1 MQETFATTVLLPAAL
16 ALIMFGLG
24 LTLTPADF
32 ARIARRPRAV
42 LIALVCQVLV
52 LPLVCFAL
60 VKAFA
65 LAPEMAVGMMLLA
78 AAPGGTAANLFS
90 HLAGGDVALNITLTA
105 VNSVLALFTLPLV
118 VGFALEHF
126 MAGGEVG
133 MQTGKVVQ
141 VICLVLVPAALGMA
155 VRHRAAGFA
164 ARMDRPVKGMSI
176 AVLVAM
182 TVGVAYQERA
192 RLLDSLAEVGLI
204 TTLFCALSLATGYWA
219 SRLLRVEPRQAI
231 ASAMEIGLHNV
242 TLAITVALSVLGNAA
257 MAVPPAVY
265 TLPMYGLAAL
275 TAVAFVRRTRAAAG
289 APEGERAAD
298 AAV

>member
-42 LIALVCQVLV
+42 LIALACQVLL

-60 VKAFA
+60 VKAFG
-65 LAPEMAVGMMLLA
+65 LEPKLAVGMMLLA

-126 MAGGEVG
+126 MAGGEIG

-155 VRHRAAGFA
+155 VRHRAAGLA
-164 ARMDRPVKGMSI
+164 ARADRPLKIMSI

-204 TTLFCALSLATGYWA
+204 TTLFCALSLGTGYGA
-219 SRLLRVEPRQAI
+219 SRLLRVEPKQAI

-242 TLAITVALSVLGNAA
+242 TLAITVALSVLGDAT

-265 TLPMYGLAAL
+265 TLPMYALAAL
-275 TAVAFVRRTRAAAG
+275 TAVAFVRRTRAGADAPSG
-289 APEGERAAD
+289 APAD